1 MADAFEK
8 FKSSLNR
15 GITTISMK
23 TASSLE
29 KTKLK
34 THMDSLKTEN
44 QRLIVEVG
52 ELAYKKWYNSDS
64 DYTDLDKLCI
74 KIRENQQTIADLTVQ
89 LSAID
94 DRDNEV
100 LGNKV
105 EKPAGPEIVCPNCGA
120 GYDTPVKFCRSCGFK
135 MPE

>member
-23 TASSLE
+23 TASSFE
-29 KTKLK
+29 KSKLK
-34 THMDSLKTEN
+34 THMDSLKSEN
-44 QRLIVEVG
+44 QRLIVEIG
-52 ELAYKKWYNSDS
+52 ELAYKKWYNHD
-64 DYTDLDKLCI
+64 TDNTELEQLCT
-74 KIRENQQTIADLTVQ
+74 KVKENQQTIADLTAQ

-120 GYDTPVKFCRSCGFK
+120 GYETPVKFCRSCGFK

>member
-8 FKSSLNR
+8 FKSSINR

-34 THMDSLKTEN
+34 THIDSLKNEN
-44 QRLIVEVG
+44 QRLIVEIG
-52 ELAYKKWYNSDS
+52 ELAYKKWYNSDP
-64 DYTDLDKLCI
+64 DCVELEQLFTKV
-74 KIRENQQTIADLTVQ
+74 KENQQTIADLTAE

-94 DRDNEV
+94 ERDNQV

-105 EKPAGPEIVCPNCGA
+105 EKPTTPEIVCPNCSA
-120 GYDTPVKFCRSCGFK
+120 AYDAPVKFCRACGFK

>member
-8 FKSSLNR
+8 FKSSINR

-52 ELAYKKWYNSDS
+52 ELAYKKWYNGDP
-64 DYTDLDKLCI
+64 DCAQLEQLCI
-74 KIRENQQTIADLTVQ
+74 QIRTNQQTIQDLTAE
-89 LSAID
+89 LNSID
-94 DRDNEV
+94 ERDNQI
-100 LGNKV
+100 LGTKTEKV
-105 EKPAGPEIVCPNCGA
+105 AAPSIVCPNCGT
-120 GYDTPVKFCRSCGFK
+120 GYESPVKFCRSCGFK

>member
-8 FKSSLNR
+8 FKSSINR

-34 THMDSLKTEN
+34 THMDSLKAEN
-44 QRLIVEVG
+44 QRLIVEIG
-52 ELAYKKWYNSDS
+52 ELAYKKWYNSD
-64 DYTDLDKLCI
+64 TDCVELEQLFCKV
-74 KIRENQQTIADLTVQ
+74 KENQQTIADLTAE

-94 DRDNEV
+94 DRDNQV

-105 EKPAGPEIVCPNCGA
+105 EKPVGPEIVCPNCGA
-120 GYDTPVKFCRSCGFK
+120 GYETSVKFCRACGFK

>member
-8 FKSSLNR
+8 FKSSINR

-34 THMDSLKTEN
+34 THMDSLKNEN
-44 QRLIVEVG
+44 QRLIVEIG
-52 ELAYKKWYNSDS
+52 ELAYKKWYNSDP
-64 DYTDLDKLCI
+64 DCTQLEQLFNKV
-74 KIRENQQTIADLTVQ
+74 KENQQTIADLTAQ

-105 EKPAGPEIVCPNCGA
+105 EKPASPEIVCPNCGA
-120 GYDTPVKFCRSCGFK
+120 GYETPVKFCRSCGFK

>member
-8 FKSSLNR
+8 FKSSINR

-34 THMDSLKTEN
+34 THIDSLKSEN
-44 QRLIVEVG
+44 QRLIVEIG
-52 ELAYKKWYNSDS
+52 ELAYKKWYNSDP
-64 DYTDLDKLCI
+64 DCTQLEQLFTKV
-74 KIRENQQTIADLTVQ
+74 KENQQAISELTTE
-89 LSAID
+89 LAAID
-94 DRDNEV
+94 ERDSEV

-120 GYDTPVKFCRSCGFK
+120 GYDAPVKFCRSCGFK

>member
-1 MADAFEK
+1 
-8 FKSSLNR
+8 
-15 GITTISMK
+15 MK
-23 TASSLE
+23 TASSFE
-29 KTKLK
+29 KSKLK
-34 THMDSLKTEN
+34 THMDSLKSEN
-44 QRLIVEVG
+44 QRLIVEIG
-52 ELAYKKWYNSDS
+52 ELAYKKWYNHD
-64 DYTDLDKLCI
+64 TDNTELEQLCTTI
-74 KIRENQQTIADLTVQ
+74 KENQQTIADLTAQ

-120 GYDTPVKFCRSCGFK
+120 GYEAPVKFCRSCGFK